1 MKYIVALLLFE
12 PLAAFLI
19 AGAIE
24 LRSGASRTQKVLS
37 LVPDT
42 NPQWTV
48 TRLTRQVE
56 FVGEKCKCATAGNPA
71 AHWAIRS
78 AFRTAGAQRCAGCNG
93 ERRVQSASDWRRA
106 TRFRIANNN
115 PTTPSPA
122 SVSGAV
128 DGSGAVTV
136 AIDQSPLTWF
146 NAVPGGTGKLVKM
159 PSTESVVATAK
170 KSTSAIG
177 PTGMTESAVPSHS
190 YLTVHPVNACDMR
203 RKPYPGDDAPEHP
216 VGAPKFVGALADAVR
231 SNSTLSQSTMK
242 LVN

>member
-93 ERRVQSASDWRRA
+93 ERRVQSACDWRRA
-106 TRFRIANNN
+106 TRFRIAN
-115 PTTPSPA
+115 
-122 SVSGAV
+122 SVTEKLSRSGASRMV
-128 DGSGAVTV
+128 SSTV
-136 AIDQSPLTWF
+136 SP
-146 NAVPGGTGKLVKM
+146 PSVK
-159 PSTESVVATAK
+159 E
-170 KSTSAIG
+170 
-177 PTGMTESAVPSHS
+177 
-190 YLTVHPVNACDMR
+190 PVIAGVGL
-203 RKPYPGDDAPEHP
+203 PAPAPEPMSWLVQVMHTTF
-216 VGAPKFVGALADAVR
+216 AQKFYIRWCCIDPLRPPD
-231 SNSTLSQSTMK
+231 
-242 LVN
+242 